1 MQNDEI
7 KNNQPALQQANV
19 VGCSGHKEPYDRYHQ
34 TALFLCGY
42 FKIPSERVEE
52 LSTIIRSKA
61 DQEKPYELVL
71 CQKCHTDIEIEFYE
85 PEEDDDECSEPHFY
99 CPKCYANYYDRQAKE
114 RWIELDSH
122 YEDLNERFRERQFD
136 YDDDF

>member
-7 KNNQPALQQANV
+7 KNNQPALQQATV

-61 DQEKPYELVL
+61 DQEKPYELVH
-71 CQKCHTDIEIEFYE
+71 CQKCDTDVEIEFYE
-85 PEEDDDECSEPHFY
+85 PDDEECSEPHFY

-114 RWIELDSH
+114 RWVELDDH
-122 YEDLNERFRERQFD
+122 FEELNERYMEESSGF

>member
-19 VGCSGHKEPYDRYHQ
+19 VGCSGHKAPYDRYHQ

-61 DQEKPYELVL
+61 DQEKPYELVH

-99 CPKCYANYYDRQAKE
+99 CPKCF
-114 RWIELDSH
+114 ELIVTGKQIGRASC
-122 YEDLNERFRERQFD
+122 RERV
-136 YDDDF
+136 